1 LFYLALPNIYFT
13 KHALK
18 HGLHL
23 NLTAL
28 SVGMI
33 YHNDPHIF
41 YFRYIDYIRFLYDI
55 ADTIIFFIISN
66 KNMQKQQSNKNVCVV
81 VIGMSGTGKTTFVQ
95 VHSNPRVENGNRV
108 SKCVLY
114 EFGSGS
120 QGDPLLT
127 LP

>member
-1 LFYLALPNIYFT
+1 MMLLIL
-13 KHALK
+13 
-18 HGLHL
+18 
-23 NLTAL
+23 
-28 SVGMI
+28 
-33 YHNDPHIF
+33 
-41 YFRYIDYIRFLYDI
+41 LY
-55 ADTIIFFIISN
+55 FFIISN

-95 VHSNPRVENGNRV
+95 VHSNLRVENGNRV

-120 QGDPLLT
+120 QGDSLLT